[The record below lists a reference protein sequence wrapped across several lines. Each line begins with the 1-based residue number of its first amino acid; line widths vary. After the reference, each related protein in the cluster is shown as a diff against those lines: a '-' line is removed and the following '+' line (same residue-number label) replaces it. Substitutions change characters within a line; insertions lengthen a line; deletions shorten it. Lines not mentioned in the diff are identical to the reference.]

1 MKILSQS
8 LRIGIVVLASA
19 ASAATA
25 QTADAHKIVSPQD
38 IKWGPAPASLP
49 PGAELAVLYGDPS
62 KEGEFAMRLKGA
74 KGYHIAPHT
83 HPKPEIVTVIS
94 GTVRLEWERLRIT
107 ARLSSCPS
115 PASSHFLRAWRT
127 TSSLTKIPSCKLT
140 PPGRGASTTST
151 RRMIRGSHNNA
162 LALYCARGLSTWS
175 GTANAVHSAPGR
187 SDRLHKFCLGRLATV
202 RLWHF
207 SDLARSE

>member
-1 MKILSQS
+1 MRIVSQS
-8 LRIGIVVLASA
+8 LLIGIVVLASA

-49 PGAELAVLYGDPS
+49 SGAELAVLYGDPS

-94 GTVRLEWERLRIT
+94 GTVSLGMGET
-107 ARLSSCPS
+107 ADHGKAQQLPVTSFFALSPGM
-115 PASSHFLRAWRT
+115 AHYIFFDEDT
-127 TSSLTKIPSCKLT
+127 VVQINTSGPW
-140 PPGRGASTTST
+140 
-151 RRMIRGSHNNA
+151 
-162 LALYCARGLSTWS
+162 GLNYVNPKDDPRKSQ
-175 GTANAVHSAPGR
+175 
-187 SDRLHKFCLGRLATV
+187 
-202 RLWHF
+202 
-207 SDLARSE
+207 

>member
-62 KEGEFAMRLKGA
+62 KEGEFAMRLKGP

-94 GTVRLEWERLRIT
+94 GSVRLGMGET
-107 ARLSSCPS
+107 ADHGKAQQLPVTSFFALSPGM
-115 PASSHFLRAWRT
+115 AHYIFLDVDT
-127 TSSLTKIPSCKLT
+127 VVQINTSGPW
-140 PPGRGASTTST
+140 
-151 RRMIRGSHNNA
+151 
-162 LALYCARGLSTWS
+162 GLNYVNPKDDPRKSQ
-175 GTANAVHSAPGR
+175 
-187 SDRLHKFCLGRLATV
+187 
-202 RLWHF
+202 
-207 SDLARSE
+207 

>member
-1 MKILSQS
+1 MKKLSQS
-8 LRIGIVVLASA
+8 LLIGMFVLAGA

-49 PGAELAVLYGDPS
+49 SGAELAVLYGDPS

-94 GTVRLEWERLRIT
+94 GSVRLGMGET
-107 ARLSSCPS
+107 ADHGKAQQLPVTSFFALSPGM
-115 PASSHFLRAWRT
+115 AHYIFFDEDT
-127 TSSLTKIPSCKLT
+127 VVQINTSGPW
-140 PPGRGASTTST
+140 
-151 RRMIRGSHNNA
+151 
-162 LALYCARGLSTWS
+162 GLNYVNPKDDPRKSQ
-175 GTANAVHSAPGR
+175 
-187 SDRLHKFCLGRLATV
+187 
-202 RLWHF
+202 
-207 SDLARSE
+207 

>member
-8 LRIGIVVLASA
+8 LLIGIVVLASA

-49 PGAELAVLYGDPS
+49 SGAELAVLYGDPS

-94 GTVRLEWERLRIT
+94 GSVRLGMGET
-107 ARLSSCPS
+107 ADHGKAQQLPVTSFFALSPGM
-115 PASSHFLRAWRT
+115 AHYIFFDEDT
-127 TSSLTKIPSCKLT
+127 VVQINTSGPW
-140 PPGRGASTTST
+140 
-151 RRMIRGSHNNA
+151 
-162 LALYCARGLSTWS
+162 GLNYVNPKDDPRKSQ
-175 GTANAVHSAPGR
+175 
-187 SDRLHKFCLGRLATV
+187 
-202 RLWHF
+202 
-207 SDLARSE
+207 

>member
-1 MKILSQS
+1 MKKLSQS
-8 LRIGIVVLASA
+8 LLIGMFVLAGA

-49 PGAELAVLYGDPS
+49 SGAELAVLYGDPS

-94 GTVRLEWERLRIT
+94 GTVRLGMGET
-107 ARLSSCPS
+107 ADHGKAQQLPVTSFFALSPGL
-115 PASSHFLRAWRT
+115 AHYIFFDEDT
-127 TSSLTKIPSCKLT
+127 VVQINTSGPW
-140 PPGRGASTTST
+140 
-151 RRMIRGSHNNA
+151 
-162 LALYCARGLSTWS
+162 GLNYVNPKDDPRKSQ
-175 GTANAVHSAPGR
+175 
-187 SDRLHKFCLGRLATV
+187 
-202 RLWHF
+202 
-207 SDLARSE
+207 